1 VSKTQVTID
10 VDDNLIQQAKDA
22 AAKTHRSLDEFMAD
36 AIRVEMDRLRRVRT
50 RQKFKLITSGSG
62 GVFPGVDIDDTAA
75 LLDIMDGIDTNK
87 H

>member
-1 VSKTQVTID
+1 MQVTID

-62 GVFPGVDIDDTAA
+62 GVFPGVDIDDTAP